1 MYFLLFNSH
10 QEGIYLENEKEMVRL
25 DGSAN
30 STQADKGRRVKSLT
44 TCLIHDVEMSY
55 GEKKG
60 EYKTSTRHNRSL
72 KSLLGT

>member
-10 QEGIYLENEKEMVRL
+10 QEGIYLENEMVRL

-30 STQADKGRRVKSLT
+30 STQDDKGRRVKSLT

-55 GEKKG
+55 GEKKAN
-60 EYKTSTRHNRSL
+60 TRPRLDTIALSNL
-72 KSLLGT
+72 FLVPN